1 MQVEFDVESCRAT
14 GVADDGCID
23 TKRISL
29 DMPFGGYVIYGVAHQ
44 HAGGSGSALY
54 REVFKCFVCSLHFCA
69 IFPPFFQSPA
79 KLFCIYIESFIS
91 FYSLFIF
98 FRNFHLNRLML

>member
-54 REVFKCFVCSLHFCA
+54 REVFKCFVSSLHFCA
-69 IFPPFFQSPA
+69 ISP
-79 KLFCIYIESFIS
+79 LFSVSSKVVLYI
-91 FYSLFIF
+91 
-98 FRNFHLNRLML
+98 